1 MVTAFHVNPFTF
13 LPADVTKY
21 EDVTPIVKED
31 GESLMCHLTKIDGM
45 GPIFQNSNSAKQLIG
60 QLASQGRARID
71 IRIVVST
78 LFDNG
83 AIFVHRV
90 EQKIITTL
98 FPVCQ
103 PKNV

>member
-13 LPADVTKY
+13 LSADVTKY

-31 GESLMCHLTKIDGM
+31 GESLMCHLTKIDGL

-60 QLASQGRARID
+60 QGRARID

-78 LFDNG
+78 LFDNWQ
-83 AIFVHRV
+83 F
-90 EQKIITTL
+90 L
-98 FPVCQ
+98 FIGWNKKSYQ
-103 PKNV
+103 LYFR